1 MNHMEENEV
10 MKLLYVMI
18 KPILKLKTVK
28 SQTNVGYGIV
38 GGCGAHL
45 KQNLV
50 CTRTQRPHRD
60 LARPAF
66 ESVSISC
73 GDTGQQWPAR
83 GSGALGA
90 ADL

>member
-1 MNHMEENEV
+1 MLNHMEENEV

-38 GGCGAHL
+38 GGCGAHF

-66 ESVSISC
+66 ECLSISC
-73 GDTGQQWPAR
+73 RYMGQQWPH
-83 GSGALGA
+83 LKIV
-90 ADL
+90 